1 LPDQNHAAC
10 ARPAVELRGFRFFR
24 AVVEEL
30 HFGRAADRM
39 HTTQP
44 PLSRAIR
51 RFEQEFG
58 VRLLGSRSKTVNHR
72 LMCRRDPDVDNGQVP
87 VEVMDESRSV
97 TRTTHDAEPR
107 AVQKARKSL
116 AQPEVLVGHH
126 HANRCGGTPHGGGI
140 PREPIG

>member
-1 LPDQNHAAC
+1 MLIPTSLSHRIHVGIIAPKRPHASEVRRWSTPNTKEPTLPDQNHAAC
-10 ARPAVELRGFRFFR
+10 ARPAVELRGFRYFR

-58 VRLLGSRSKTVNHR
+58 VRLLGRSSKTVNHR
-72 LMCRRDPDVDNGQVP
+72 SHVSEGSGCR
-87 VEVMDESRSV
+87 
-97 TRTTHDAEPR
+97 
-107 AVQKARKSL
+107 
-116 AQPEVLVGHH
+116 
-126 HANRCGGTPHGGGI
+126 
-140 PREPIG
+140 